1 MNINLDTAKETLC
14 KNILIYGYCKF
25 ENKGCAFSHNR
36 QQKPA
41 PQPQQQDQESPQDS
55 GSASNT
61 NNNAGFPDSATSTVS
76 TTMSSND
83 AASKKKYNLNTPSF
97 QPGVAGL
104 TSKFATLSPKL
115 KEIPVF
121 KPDNGHATSDST
133 TNQRPFTSKKFNV
146 STPSFT
152 PSGFDFGNN
161 GNSNNTSSSP
171 LTISSAP
178 LAQQQPP
185 SQQQQQQQQP
195 VQQQQNVLMQAPIPS
210 SSSLASSSQH
220 LPSQQVPPQQQQH
233 TGHAMGIPHSSGS
246 SNPYFPN
253 SLGIS
258 TPTAMGQ
265 VGTPGGIVPPA
276 VATPT
281 SNMPGNGGAGAVG
294 GQQPMY
300 PLQYH
305 LYAPAPPPRLTIPL
319 QPHELNSQA
328 MFISNELRE
337 YLHKKNE
344 ASLQTLS
351 HLNLPEHVN
360 QYHSLVPIDK
370 SYEPISKLWMG
381 KNSLIFKVYSNY
393 DGNLYVLRK
402 IEPCNE
408 IVNDKPFGTIK
419 KWKSIK
425 NANIVGLQDAFTTM
439 AFNNSQ
445 NTNNS
450 LCIIYDYYPN
460 SVSLLEQHKKGL
472 RVEPITEDLLWCYL
486 IQLINAITVIH
497 QNGLTARSTI
507 DLSKII
513 VTNKHRIRLGS
524 VGISDILEYNEEN
537 EVDIKEYQVQDI
549 KKISNVLVELSVLLL
564 PVNMRQSAN
573 IYNSLKSSTKLSE
586 EFVNMLQELHDSDE
600 TFDLE
605 EFSKKLSGKMLTVIN
620 NLEDSN
626 DFMESQLGSEL
637 ENARLFRLMTK
648 LNYLIYDD
656 SDKTGVATG
665 NNKILRLFLN
675 YLYNSYDSSNNKNKK
690 VLNLN
695 KVLIN
700 LNKLDCGIDEKLL
713 LINKDECIIISYKEL
728 KEIIDNKFR
737 LMRE

>member
-1 MNINLDTAKETLC
+1 MSKLPQ
-14 KNILIYGYCKF
+14 
-25 ENKGCAFSHNR
+25 R
-36 QQKPA
+36 QQQNYQSGSPSISDKESNDSHQLLLAHLYNYFRSNGLNDSAEALLRECNNSIPKSA
-41 PQPQQQDQESPQDS
+41 NGMFSLGNSDLQTDNTFLDEWWSLLWSLQSSVHQNPNPMGSQQRMLTPQQQMILQ
-55 GSASNT
+55 
-61 NNNAGFPDSATSTVS
+61 
-76 TTMSSND
+76 
-83 AASKKKYNLNTPSF
+83 
-97 QPGVAGL
+97 
-104 TSKFATLSPKL
+104 
-115 KEIPVF
+115 
-121 KPDNGHATSDST
+121 
-133 TNQRPFTSKKFNV
+133 QRMF
-146 STPSFT
+146 
-152 PSGFDFGNN
+152 
-161 GNSNNTSSSP
+161 
-171 LTISSAP
+171 
-178 LAQQQPP
+178 QQQQQQQQQLQQQRLQQQALIQQQQQQRIIA
-185 SQQQQQQQQP
+185 SRQQQQQQQQQQQP

-549 KKISNVLVELSVLLL
+549 KNISNVLVELSVLLL

-586 EFVNMLQELHDSDE
+586 EFVNILQELHDSDE

>member
-36 QQKPA
+36 QQK
-41 PQPQQQDQESPQDS
+41 QQQSQQQQDQDTHQDA
-55 GSASNT
+55 GSAGT
-61 NNNAGFPDSATSTVS
+61 GGNNNNNSTTAFPNSATSTVS
-76 TTMSSND
+76 STVSSNE
-83 AASKKKYNLNTPSF
+83 AASKKKFNLNTPSF
-97 QPGVAGL
+97 QPGVTGL

-121 KPDNGHATSDST
+121 KPENGTGASESGAP
-133 TNQRPFTSKKFNV
+133 QRPFTSKKFNV

-152 PSGFDFGNN
+152 PSGFDFGNSTATTLAAA
-161 GNSNNTSSSP
+161 GNASASP
-171 LTISSAP
+171 LAVSSAP
-178 LAQQQPP
+178 LAQL
-185 SQQQQQQQQP
+185 QQQQQQQQHVP
-195 VQQQQNVLMQAPIPS
+195 MQAPIPS
-210 SSSLASSSQH
+210 SS
-220 LPSQQVPPQQQQH
+220 LPSSAQQQQA
-233 TGHAMGIPHSSGS
+233 HAVGLPHSSTS

-258 TPTAMGQ
+258 TPTPIGA
-265 VGTPGGIVPPA
+265 VSTPGGIAPPS

-281 SNMPGNGGAGAVG
+281 SNIPGNGGQAA

-319 QPHELNSQA
+319 QPYELNSQA
-328 MFISNELRE
+328 MFIPNELRE

-351 HLNLPEHVN
+351 LLNLPEHVN

-408 IVNDKPFGTIK
+408 IVNDKPFRTIK

-425 NANIVGLQDAFTTM
+425 NANIVSLQDAFTTM

-445 NTNNS
+445 NGNNS

-472 RVEPITEDLLWCYL
+472 RVEPINEDLLWSYL
-486 IQLINAITVIH
+486 IQLVNAISAIH
-497 QNGLTARSTI
+497 ENGLAAKSTI
-507 DLSKII
+507 DLSKIV

-524 VGISDILEYNEEN
+524 VGISDILEYNEDQED
-537 EVDIKEYQVQDI
+537 DIKKDQVQDI
-549 KKISNVLVELSVLLL
+549 HNVAKVLIELSVLLL
-564 PVNMRQSAN
+564 PANMRQSAN
-573 IYNSLKSSTKLSE
+573 IYNSLKSSAKLSE
-586 EFVNMLQELHDSDE
+586 EFVNALQQLSQADESFQLQE
-600 TFDLE
+600 FN
-605 EFSKKLSGKMLTVIN
+605 KQLSGKMLAIIN
-620 NLEDSN
+620 NLQNSN
-626 DFMESQLGSEL
+626 DFMEGQLGSEL

-656 SDKTGVATG
+656 SDKEGVKSG
-665 NNKILRLFLN
+665 NDKILRLFLN
-675 YLYNSYDSSNNKNKK
+675 YLYNSYDTSNNKNKK

-728 KEIIDNKFR
+728 KETIDNKFR